1 MHDEI
6 FRDPSKE
13 TSLRIQNA
21 KETLL
26 ERSKA
31 SPSPWNE
38 GDCLDGFLLEKKLGS
53 GSSGVVFRVFDT
65 KTERRCALKL
75 LKSCSPDELLR
86 NKLGFRRMMP
96 IAHPNLLRVDRI
108 YQLGSYIALSMEEVK
123 GVTFSE
129 AVKEYR
135 QLDSVQAYRRLLS
148 LMRDF
153 ATGLDVMHSHELLH
167 RDIKPDNLM
176 VDESGRGRIIDYGLV
191 ESFGLNRG
199 AGGGSN
205 FLVGT
210 PHFFPPEVI
219 CTQQYL
225 PAGDIFSLGISML
238 EAIYDLQPESKE
250 QHSGL
255 ERSRKNQRADAEQIE
270 AAIRTLPDS
279 VPGVILDA
287 CREMLEQEPCDR
299 PTAMALSRLGMSVT
313 HSVSWHKQEPLI
325 GRRNECGK
333 LFNWVEDVFNGEL
346 GRFHITG
353 PAGIGKTR
361 LLDEVVDYIEG
372 KKWGQ
377 VFRARCRLRE
387 DHPLQ
392 AFDQICDAVAN
403 RYMLDDREVMTLDH
417 VSVELLKGVFPVLGN
432 VLQPNMRISLN
443 ETPSVGMDKFIAAT
457 RLTKQL
463 RQVGPLFLVID
474 DSQWADRDTLNLLD
488 QLQSAVGDAG
498 LGIITASLEESD
510 PQRALAT
517 HTLNLNPLN
526 LEESL
531 AMIKRAADRWNVDL
545 SDAMLNELA
554 LSAQGSPF
562 RLQQLTDELRPGGA
576 VASLTADSLAAD
588 DVTALPSLDC
598 IWKQRLDRLSDEAR
612 GILIYVVTSGGYV
625 STQQLGELTCQGET
639 VDVAISELSQQGL
652 VIDEATGGE
661 CITIFHDRVTGELIA
676 NLPQQDVQLAH
687 QAWAALLMEQRD
699 SGLLAA
705 RIAGHLFAA
714 NEPAIAVPHAI
725 TAAQDAERRLAMTEA
740 GRWYGQVIAQVDDSE
755 KVMFLR
761 KAARCYAA
769 ATLPVEASLYYQELS
784 TLVDGDE
791 SIECRLMAT
800 SLLLRCGRLETIED
814 QLYELAVMLDAP
826 IPRSSWK
833 TLWGGFG
840 GLGRTIAI
848 EAKLLLESIRI
859 IFPRRSR
866 IKPLRHI
873 DFSGPGSSS
882 RKSIKLDRQCLRMCM
897 MLIRPMTFYDHVY
910 AYDLCI
916 AYSRIAKKCGNR
928 IEEVEA
934 LIVESV
940 FNCSEVG
947 KLRDEAETNLALVR
961 PEVEQLQSRQVSAAW
976 WSGIASSHALSCRWS
991 HVVHPARTS
1000 YEKFQHVVGLSG
1012 FEGAHMLWL
1021 DIWSNWFLG
1030 NWNEMFEITSGM
1042 SDDAL
1047 RRSDF
1052 FQLALLIGGFGR
1064 GAWLGRDRVN
1074 DVPQLQMRCET
1085 FRSDSPRPNSFT
1097 VFDFLARIQECIY
1110 KKQFSDGWRIYQ
1122 QLDGSLREF
1131 PRATVQLARVSAL
1144 TVGTLLA
1151 IHQYAQNQHEDWL
1164 KRIRSM
1170 IGELRRERIP
1180 FASMLAHYYDGLLLL
1195 HVGQHAGSEQVMREC
1210 RAALRSART
1219 LAEQQHLV
1227 PYVLAS
1233 EDALKE
1239 SETGQSSDLLLSR
1252 MFQHGVVN
1260 PECFSRLYTV
1270 RLQ

>member
-53 GSSGVVFRVFDT
+53 GSSGVVFRAFDT

-75 LKSCSPDELLR
+75 LRSCSPEELLR

-123 GVTFSE
+123 GLTFSE
-129 AVKEYR
+129 AVREYR
-135 QLDSVQAYRRLLS
+135 QLDPGQAYRRLLS

-191 ESFGLNRG
+191 ESFGLNRSV
-199 AGGGSN
+199 GGRSN

-225 PAGDIFSLGISML
+225 PAGDIFSLGISIL
-238 EAIYDLQPESKE
+238 EAINELQSESKE

-255 ERSRKNQRADAEQIE
+255 ERSSKNPRADAEQIE
-270 AAIRTLPDS
+270 ATIRTLPDS
-279 VPGVILDA
+279 VPDVISDA
-287 CREMLEQEPCDR
+287 CREMLEQEPSDR
-299 PTAMALSRLGMSVT
+299 PTAMGLSRIGMPAT
-313 HSVSWHKQEPLI
+313 HAVSWHKQEPLI

-353 PAGIGKTR
+353 PAGVGKTR

-403 RYMLDDREVMTLDH
+403 RYMLDDREVMMLDP

-432 VLQPNMRISLN
+432 VLRPNMRASLH
-443 ETPSVGMDKFIAAT
+443 EPPSVVVDKFVAAT

-498 LGIITASLEESD
+498 LGIITASLEERD

-517 HTLNLNPLN
+517 HTLVLNPLN

-531 AMIKRAADRWNVDL
+531 AMIKRASDRWSVQIN
-545 SDAMLNELA
+545 DAMLNELA

-576 VASLTADSLAAD
+576 VADLTGE
-588 DVTALPSLDC
+588 DVSTLPSLER
-598 IWKQRLDRLSDEAR
+598 IWKQRLERLSDEAR
-612 GILIYVVTSGGYV
+612 GILTYVVTSGGYV
-625 STQQLGELTCQGET
+625 STQQLGELTSLGET
-639 VDVAISELSQQGL
+639 VDVALSELSQQGL

-661 CITIFHDRVTGELIA
+661 CITIFHDRVAGELIA
-676 NLPQQDVQLAH
+676 NLPNEDVHLAH
-687 QAWAALLMEQRD
+687 EAWAALLMEQSD
-699 SGLLAA
+699 SGLFAA
-705 RIAGHLFAA
+705 RIAGHLLAA
-714 NEPAIAVPHAI
+714 NQPELAVSHAI
-725 TAAQDAERRLAMTEA
+725 VAAQDAERRLAMTEA
-740 GRWYGQVIAQVDDSE
+740 GRWYGQVIAHVDDSE

-769 ATLPVEASLYYQELS
+769 ATLPVEASLYYQELA

-800 SLLLRCGRLETIED
+800 CLLLRCGRLETVGD
-814 QLYELAVMLDAP
+814 QVYELAVMLKAP
-826 IPRSSWK
+826 VPGNSRKS
-833 TLWGGFG
+833 LLGGRG
-840 GLGRTIAI
+840 GLGGSILM
-848 EAKLLLESIRI
+848 EARSLLDSLQSIL
-859 IFPRRSR
+859 PKGKA
-866 IKPLRHI
+866 KPLRHI
-873 DFSGPGSSS
+873 DFSDPGAVV
-882 RKSIKLDRQCLRMCM
+882 RKSLKLERQCLRMCM
-897 MLIRPMTFYDHVY
+897 MLIRPMTFFDNTY
-910 AYDLCI
+910 AHDLCV
-916 AYSRIAKKCGNR
+916 AYRRLAKKCGNR

-934 LIVESV
+934 LVVEAV
-940 FNCSEVG
+940 FRCNEVG
-947 KLRDEAETNLALVR
+947 KLRDEAESELALIR
-961 PEVEQLQSRQVSAAW
+961 PEVEQLQSQQVSASW
-976 WSGIASSHALSCRWS
+976 WSGIAYSHALSCRWS

-1000 YEKFQHVVGLSG
+1000 FEKFQHVVGVSG

-1021 DIWSNWFLG
+1021 DVWSNWFLG
-1030 NWNEMFEITSGM
+1030 NWDEMFEITTGT

-1052 FQLALLIGGFGR
+1052 FQLALMIGGFGR
-1064 GAWLGRDRVN
+1064 GAWLGRDRVD
-1074 DVPQLQMRCET
+1074 DVSQLQMRCEN
-1085 FRSDSPRPNSFT
+1085 FASDSPTPNFFT
-1097 VFDFLARIQECIY
+1097 VFHSVARIQECIY
-1110 KKQFSDGWRIYQ
+1110 KKQFSEGWRIYQ
-1122 QLDGSLREF
+1122 ELEVSLREF

-1151 IHQYAQNQHEDWL
+1151 VHQFGQCQHEDWG

-1170 IGELRRERIP
+1170 TAQLRRERIP
-1180 FASMLAHYYDGLLLL
+1180 FTLMLADYYDGLTLL
-1195 HVGQHAGSEQVMREC
+1195 QISKRAGNEQVMREC
-1210 RAALRSART
+1210 RSVLGSAGT
-1219 LAEQQHLV
+1219 QAKQQHLV
-1227 PYVLAS
+1227 PYMLAV

-1239 SETGQSSDLLLSR
+1239 CETGQSSDLLRSR

-1260 PECFSRLYTV
+1260 PESFSRLYTV
-1270 RLQ
+1270 TLH

>member
-6 FRDPSKE
+6 YRDPSKE

-26 ERSKA
+26 ERSKT
-31 SPSPWNE
+31 SPSPWKE

-65 KTERRCALKL
+65 TTERRCALKL
-75 LKSCSPDELLR
+75 LKSSSPDELLR

-96 IAHPNLLRVDRI
+96 LAHPNLLRVDRI
-108 YQLGSYIALSMEEVK
+108 YQLGSYIALSMDEVK
-123 GVTFSE
+123 GFTLSE
-129 AVKEYR
+129 AIKEYR
-135 QLDSVQAYRRLLS
+135 QLNPVQAYRQLLS
-148 LMRDF
+148 LLRDF
-153 ATGLDVMHSHELLH
+153 ATGLDMMHSNELLH

-191 ESFGLNRG
+191 ESFGLNCRVG
-199 AGGGSN
+199 VGGN

-250 QHSGL
+250 QHSGF

-287 CREMLEQEPCDR
+287 CREMLEQDPCDR
-299 PTAMALSRLGMSVT
+299 PTAMGLSRLGMPAT
-313 HSVSWHKQEPLI
+313 HSGPWHKQEPLI
-325 GRRNECGK
+325 GRRIECGK
-333 LFNWVEDVFNGEL
+333 LFNWVEDVYNGEL
-346 GRFHITG
+346 GRFHITA
-353 PAGIGKTR
+353 PAGLGKTR

-403 RYMLDDREVMTLDH
+403 RYMLDDREVMTLDP
-417 VSVELLKGVFPVLGN
+417 VSVELLKGMFPVLGN
-432 VLQPNMRISLN
+432 VLKPNMRISPN
-443 ETPSVGMDKFIAAT
+443 EKSSMGMDKFIAAI

-488 QLQSAVGDAG
+488 QLQSAAGDAG
-498 LGIITASLEESD
+498 LGIITASLEEND

-517 HTLNLNPLN
+517 HTFNLNPLN

-531 AMIKRAADRWNVDL
+531 AMIKRTTDRWSVDIN
-545 SDAMLNELA
+545 DDMLHELA
-554 LSAQGSPF
+554 LAAQGSPF

-576 VASLTADSLAAD
+576 VADLTGDG
-588 DVTALPSLDC
+588 VTALPSLNR
-598 IWKQRLDRLSDEAR
+598 IWKQRLERLSDDAR
-612 GILIYVVTSGGYV
+612 GILTYVVTAGGYV
-625 STQQLGELTCQGET
+625 STQQLGELTCQGEA

-661 CITIFHDRVTGELIA
+661 CITIFHDRVAGELIA
-676 NLPQQDVQLAH
+676 NFPMQDVQLAH
-687 QAWAALLMEQRD
+687 HTWAAWLIEQGAA
-699 SGLLAA
+699 GLLAA

-714 NEPAIAVPHAI
+714 NKPALAVPHAI
-725 TAAQDAERRLAMTEA
+725 AAAQDAERRLAMTEA
-740 GRWYGQVIAQVDDSE
+740 GRWYGRVIAQVDEAE
-755 KVMFLR
+755 KVIFLR
-761 KAARCYAA
+761 KAARCYAV

-800 SLLLRCGRLETIED
+800 SLLLRCGRLETID
-814 QLYELAVMLDAP
+814 DRLYELAVMLNVPVPQKA
-826 IPRSSWK
+826 RKSLFL
-833 TLWGGFG
+833 TLQGFG
-840 GLGRTIAI
+840 RSIVV
-848 EAKLLLESIRI
+848 EVKLLFDSLRRLL
-859 IFPRRSR
+859 PRRSQV
-866 IKPLRHI
+866 KPLRHI
-873 DFSGPGSSS
+873 DFVDPDLSA
-882 RKSIKLDRQCLRMCM
+882 RKSIKLERQRLRMCM
-897 MLIRPMTFYDHVY
+897 MLIRPMIFFDQVY
-910 AYDLCI
+910 SCDLCI
-916 AYSRIAKKCGNR
+916 LYSRLAKKCGNR

-934 LIVESV
+934 LVVEST
-940 FNCSEVG
+940 FNCYEVG
-947 KLRDEAETNLALVR
+947 KMRDEAESKLALIR
-961 PEVEQLQSRQVSAAW
+961 PEVEQLQSHQASAAW
-976 WSGIASSHALSCRWS
+976 WSGIAYSHALSCRWS
-991 HVVHPARTS
+991 HVVHPARNS
-1000 YEKFQHVVGLSG
+1000 FEEFQHVVEVSG

-1021 DIWSNWFLG
+1021 DVWSNWFLG
-1030 NWNEMFEITSGM
+1030 NWKEMFEITTGR

-1052 FQLALLIGGFGR
+1052 FQLALVIGGFGR
-1064 GAWLGRDRVN
+1064 GSWLGRDRVD
-1074 DVPQLQMRCET
+1074 DVFKLQRRCEN
-1085 FRSDSPRPNSFT
+1085 FASDSPTPNLFT
-1097 VFDFLARIQECIY
+1097 VFDYVARIQECIY
-1110 KKQFSDGWRIYQ
+1110 NKQFSDGWRIYQ

-1131 PRATVQLARVSAL
+1131 PRANLQLARVSAL

-1151 IHQYAQNQHEDWL
+1151 LHQYAQEQNGDWL

-1170 IGELRRERIP
+1170 TAELRRERIP
-1180 FASMLAHYYDGLLLL
+1180 FTLMLADYYDGLMLLQVS
-1195 HVGQHAGSEQVMREC
+1195 HRSGSEQGMSEC

-1219 LAEQQHLV
+1219 QAQEQHLL
-1227 PYVLAS
+1227 PYVLAA
-1233 EDALKE
+1233 EDALNE
-1239 SETGQSSDLLLSR
+1239 EAMGQSSDLLGSR

-1260 PECFSRLYTV
+1260 PQSFSRLYTV
-1270 RLQ
+1270 KLR

>member
-96 IAHPNLLRVDRI
+96 LAHPNLLRVDRI

-129 AVKEYR
+129 AIKEYR
-135 QLDSVQAYRRLLS
+135 QLDPVKAYRQLLS
-148 LMRDF
+148 LLRDF

-167 RDIKPDNLM
+167 RDIKPNNLM

-191 ESFGLNRG
+191 ESFGLNRNIG
-199 AGGGSN
+199 VGSN

-219 CTQQYL
+219 CTQLYL

-238 EAIYDLQPESKE
+238 EAIYDLQSESEK
-250 QHSGL
+250 QHSVL

-299 PTAMALSRLGMSVT
+299 PTAMGLSRLGMPAT
-313 HSVSWHKQEPLI
+313 QSVSWHKQEPLI

-353 PAGIGKTR
+353 SAGIGKTR
-361 LLDEVVDYIEG
+361 LLDEVVDYIEE

-403 RYMLDDREVMTLDH
+403 RYMRDDREVMTLDP

-432 VLQPNMRISLN
+432 VLKSNMQLPLN
-443 ETPSVGMDKFIAAT
+443 ETSSVDMDKFIAAT

-488 QLQSAVGDAG
+488 QLQSALGDAG

-517 HTLNLNPLN
+517 HVINLNPLN

-531 AMIKRAADRWNVDL
+531 AMIKRAADRWNVDIN
-545 SDAMLNELA
+545 DGMLNEMA

-576 VASLTADSLAAD
+576 VANLTGDGVSN
-588 DVTALPSLDC
+588 LPSLDR
-598 IWKQRLDRLSDEAR
+598 IWKRRLERLSDEAR
-612 GILIYVVTSGGYV
+612 GILTYVVTSGGYV

-661 CITIFHDRVTGELIA
+661 CITIFHDRVAGELIA

-687 QAWAALLMEQRD
+687 QAWAALLVGQKD
-699 SGLLAA
+699 SDLVAA

-714 NEPAIAVPHAI
+714 NKPTLAVPHAI

-740 GRWYGQVIAQVDDSE
+740 GRWYGQTIAHVDDAE
-755 KVMFLR
+755 KVIFLR

-791 SIECRLMAT
+791 SVECRLMAT
-800 SLLLRCGRLETIED
+800 SLLLRCGRLETID
-814 QLYELAVMLDAP
+814 DRLYELAVMLNAP
-826 IPRSSWK
+826 VPRNSRKRLFWG
-833 TLWGGFG
+833 LGGFG
-840 GLGRTIAI
+840 RSIVI
-848 EAKLLLESIRI
+848 EVKLLFDALRSVV
-859 IFPRRSR
+859 PRRSQV
-866 IKPLRHI
+866 KPLRHI
-873 DFSGPGSSS
+873 DFVDPNLSAH
-882 RKSIKLDRQCLRMCM
+882 KSIKLDRQRLRMCM
-897 MLIRPMTFYDHVY
+897 MLIRPMTFFDHIY

-916 AYSRIAKKCGNR
+916 AYSRLAKKCGNK

-934 LIVESV
+934 LIAESV
-940 FNCSEVG
+940 FHCSEVG
-947 KLRDEAETNLALVR
+947 KMRDEAESNLALIR
-961 PEVEQLQSRQVSAAW
+961 PEVEQLQSHQVSAAW
-976 WSGIASSHALSCRWS
+976 WSGVAYSHALSCRWS

-1000 YEKFQHVVGLSG
+1000 FDEFQHVVGISG

-1021 DIWSNWFLG
+1021 DVWSNWFLG
-1030 NWNEMFEITSGM
+1030 NWKEMFEITAGR

-1052 FQLALLIGGFGR
+1052 FQLALMIGGFGR
-1064 GAWLGRDRVN
+1064 GAWLGRDRVD
-1074 DVPQLQMRCET
+1074 DVFQLQKRCEA
-1085 FRSDSPRPNSFT
+1085 FASDSPTLNPFT
-1097 VFDFLARIQECIY
+1097 VFDYVARIQECIY
-1110 KKQFSDGWRIYQ
+1110 KKKFSDGWRIYQ

-1131 PRATVQLARVSAL
+1131 TGANLQLARVSAL

-1151 IHQYAQNQHEDWL
+1151 IHQYTQEQHEDWL

-1170 IGELRRERIP
+1170 TAELRRERIP
-1180 FASMLAHYYDGLLLL
+1180 FTLMLADYYDGLMLL
-1195 HVGQHAGSEQVMREC
+1195 HVSHRTGGEHGMSEC
-1210 RAALRSART
+1210 RAVLHSART
-1219 LAEQQHLV
+1219 QAEQQHLL
-1227 PYVLAS
+1227 PYVLAA
-1233 EDALKE
+1233 EDALTE
-1239 SETGQSSDLLLSR
+1239 SETGQSSDLLSSR
-1252 MFQHGVVN
+1252 MFQHGVIN
-1260 PECFSRLYTV
+1260 PESFSRLYTV
-1270 RLQ
+1270 KLR

>member
-13 TSLRIQNA
+13 TNLRIQNA

-123 GVTFSE
+123 GITFSE
-129 AVKEYR
+129 AIREYR
-135 QLDSVQAYRRLLS
+135 QLKPMQAYRQLLS
-148 LMRDF
+148 LLRDF
-153 ATGLDVMHSHELLH
+153 SAGLDVMHSHELLH

-176 VDESGRGRIIDYGLV
+176 VDETGRGRIIDYGLV
-191 ESFGLNRG
+191 ESFGLNRSI
-199 AGGGSN
+199 GGGSN

-219 CTQQYL
+219 CAQQYL

-238 EAIYDLQPESKE
+238 EALYDLQSGSKH
-250 QHSGL
+250 QHAGL
-255 ERSRKNQRADAEQIE
+255 ERSRENQRADAEQIE

-299 PTAMALSRLGMSVT
+299 PTAMGLSRLGMPAT
-313 HSVSWHKQEPLI
+313 HSVSWHKQESLI
-325 GRRNECGK
+325 GRRNECGR
-333 LFNWVEDVFNGEL
+333 LFNWVEDIFNGEL

-372 KKWGQ
+372 KNWGQ

-403 RYMLDDREVMTLDH
+403 RYMLDDREVMQLDP

-432 VLQPNMRISLN
+432 VLQPNMRVSLN
-443 ETPSVGMDKFIAAT
+443 ETPSVGLDKFKAAI

-517 HTLNLNPLN
+517 HTLALNPLN

-531 AMIKRAADRWNVDL
+531 AMIQRAADRWNVDIN
-545 SDAMLNELA
+545 DEMLNELA

-576 VASLTADSLAAD
+576 VANLTDGGVS
-588 DVTALPSLDC
+588 ALPSLDR
-598 IWKQRLDRLSDEAR
+598 IWKQRLERLSDEAR
-612 GILIYVVTSGGYV
+612 GILTYVVTSGGYV

-661 CITIFHDRVTGELIA
+661 CITIFHDRVAGELIA
-676 NLPQQDVQLAH
+676 NLPTPDVQLAH
-687 QAWAALLMEQRD
+687 QAWADLLMKQQD
-699 SGLLAA
+699 AALLAA

-714 NEPAIAVPHAI
+714 NKPALAVPHAI
-725 TAAQDAERRLAMTEA
+725 AAAQDAERRLAMTEA
-740 GRWYGQVIAQVDDSE
+740 GRWYGQVIAHVDDSR
-755 KVMFLR
+755 KVIYLR
-761 KAARCYAA
+761 KAAHCYAA
-769 ATLPVEASLYYQELS
+769 AMLPVEASLYYQELA

-800 SLLLRCGRLETIED
+800 SLLLRCGRLETIDD
-814 QLYELAVMLDAP
+814 QVYELAVMLKAP
-826 IPRSSWK
+826 VPGNSRK
-833 TLWGGFG
+833 TPVWAGG
-840 GLGRTIAI
+840 GLGGWILL
-848 EAKLLLESIRI
+848 EAKSLYDALQSILWRGKKL
-859 IFPRRSR
+859 
-866 IKPLRHI
+866 KPLRHTVFV
-873 DFSGPGSSS
+873 DPKSSDQTS
-882 RKSIKLDRQCLRMCM
+882 MTLDRQCLRMCM
-897 MLIRPMTFYDHVY
+897 MLMRPMTFFDPVY
-910 AYDLCI
+910 AYDLC
-916 AYSRIAKKCGNR
+916 AVYSKLAKKCGNR

-940 FNCSEVG
+940 FKCHEAG
-947 KLRDEAETNLALVR
+947 KMRDQAESSLALIR
-961 PEVEQLQSRQVSAAW
+961 PEVEQLRSHQVSAAW
-976 WSGIASSHALSCRWS
+976 WSGIAYSHALSCRWS

-1000 YEKFQHVVGLSG
+1000 FEKFQHVTGESG
-1012 FEGAHMLWL
+1012 FEGAHLLWL
-1021 DIWSNWFLG
+1021 DVWSNWFLG
-1030 NWNEMFEITSGM
+1030 NWDELFEVTSAM

-1052 FQLALLIGGFGR
+1052 FQLALMIGGFGR
-1064 GAWLGRDRVN
+1064 GAWLGRDRAD
-1074 DVPQLQMRCET
+1074 DVSQLQTRCEN
-1085 FRSDSPRPNSFT
+1085 FAIDAPAANLFT
-1097 VFDFLARIQECIY
+1097 VFASVAKVQECIY
-1110 KKQFSDGWRIYQ
+1110 RKQYSEGWQIYQ
-1122 QLDGSLREF
+1122 ELDASLREL
-1131 PRATVQLARVSAL
+1131 PRATVQLARVAAL

-1151 IHQYAQNQHEDWL
+1151 IHHLTRDHNEDWL

-1170 IGELRRERIP
+1170 TAELRRERIP
-1180 FASMLAHYYDGLLLL
+1180 FTLMLADFYEGLMLL
-1195 HVGQHAGSEQVMREC
+1195 QICDRAGNEQFISEC
-1210 RAALRSART
+1210 RSVLQSAGT
-1219 LAEQQHLV
+1219 QAEQQHLV
-1227 PYVLAS
+1227 PYVLAV

-1239 SETGQSSDLLLSR
+1239 CEAGQSSDLLLSR
-1252 MFQHGVVN
+1252 MFQQGVVN
-1260 PECFSRLYTV
+1260 PESFSRLYTV
-1270 RLQ
+1270 KRR